1 MIKKKISELP
11 ECTSF
16 KGLWTIGVD
25 ALNKSVK
32 VSLEYIQSVVDG
44 MKTATKE
51 ATAATDAASKSAQS
65 ATNAAKQAQEATDA
79 TNKAKAATEAATKEA
94 QTATNNANSATE
106 AATKSASTAN
116 IAAQG
121 AQEATNAAN
130 TATGNANNA
139 AAAAIDAKEDCEEVI
154 AAAAELEPLNLVPT
168 AMTVE
173 YPSRLLVGNMAENF
187 IRATLAPAS
196 VKPNVLF
203 LGDDKAVSVTPDG
216 RITILAA
223 GTSIIH
229 VIPTCNVALYKT
241 IQIKVS
247 EPTVRL
253 VTLSSIRLTANGN
266 FRFN

>member
-11 ECTSF
+11 ECTTF
-16 KGLWTIGVD
+16 KGLWTIGVN

-32 VSLEYIQSVVDG
+32 VSLEYIQAVVDG
-44 MKTATKE
+44 MKSATK
-51 ATAATDAASKSAQS
+51 D
-65 ATNAAKQAQEATDA
+65 ATDA
-79 TNKAKAATEAATKEA
+79 TSAANSAA
-94 QTATNNANSATE
+94 QTADNATQRTQ
-106 AATKSASTAN
+106 AATT
-116 IAAQG
+116 
-121 AQEATNAAN
+121 AAN
-130 TATGNANNA
+130 TATANANNA
-139 AAAAIDAKEDCEEVI
+139 AAEANAAKEDCEEVI

-247 EPTVRL
+247 KPTVRL

>member
-25 ALNKSVK
+25 IFNKSVK
-32 VSLEYIQSVVDG
+32 VSLEYIQSVVEG
-44 MKTATKE
+44 MKAATKD
-51 ATAATDAASKSAQS
+51 ATDVTDAASKSAQS
-65 ATNAAKQAQEATDA
+65 AINAAQK
-79 TNKAKAATEAATKEA
+79 
-94 QTATNNANSATE
+94 
-106 AATKSASTAN
+106 
-116 IAAQG
+116 
-121 AQEATNAAN
+121 AQEATNA
-130 TATGNANNA
+130 T
-139 AAAAIDAKEDCEEVI
+139 AAAIEAKEDCEEVI

-187 IRATLAPAS
+187 IRATLTPAS

>member
-25 ALNKSVK
+25 IFNKSVK
-32 VSLEYIQSVVDG
+32 VSLEYIQSVVEG
-44 MKTATKE
+44 MKAATKD
-51 ATAATDAASKSAQS
+51 ATDVTDAASKSAQS
-65 ATNAAKQAQEATDA
+65 AINAAQKAQEAT
-79 TNKAKAATEAATKEA
+79 T
-94 QTATNNANSATE
+94 
-106 AATKSASTAN
+106 
-116 IAAQG
+116 
-121 AQEATNAAN
+121 AAN
-130 TATGNANNA
+130 TATTNASNA
-139 AAAAIDAKEDCEEVI
+139 TAAAIEAKEDCEEVI

-187 IRATLAPAS
+187 IRATLTPTS

>member
-25 ALNKSVK
+25 IFNKSVK
-32 VSLEYIQSVVDG
+32 VSLEYIQSVVEG
-44 MKTATKE
+44 MKAATKD
-51 ATAATDAASKSAQS
+51 ATDVTDAASKSAQS
-65 ATNAAKQAQEATDA
+65 AINAAQKAQEAT
-79 TNKAKAATEAATKEA
+79 T
-94 QTATNNANSATE
+94 
-106 AATKSASTAN
+106 
-116 IAAQG
+116 
-121 AQEATNAAN
+121 AAN
-130 TATGNANNA
+130 TATTNASNA
-139 AAAAIDAKEDCEEVI
+139 TAAAIEAKEDCEEVI

-187 IRATLAPAS
+187 IRATLTPAS

-216 RITILAA
+216 RITILTA

>member
-25 ALNKSVK
+25 IFNKSVK
-32 VSLEYIQSVVDG
+32 VSLEYIQSVVEG
-44 MKTATKE
+44 MMSATK
-51 ATAATDAASKSAQS
+51 
-65 ATNAAKQAQEATDA
+65 NATDA
-79 TNKAKAATEAATKEA
+79 TSAANSAA
-94 QTATNNANSATE
+94 QTADNAAQRAQ
-106 AATKSASTAN
+106 AATT
-116 IAAQG
+116 
-121 AQEATNAAN
+121 AAN
-130 TATGNANNA
+130 TATTNASNA
-139 AAAAIDAKEDCEEVI
+139 TAAAIEAKENCEEVI

-216 RITILAA
+216 RITILTA
-223 GTSIIH
+223 GISIIH

>member
-1 MIKKKISELP
+1 MKKKKISELP

-16 KGLWTIGVD
+16 KGLWTIGVN
-25 ALNKSVK
+25 AFNKSVK
-32 VSLEYIQSVVDG
+32 VSLEYIQSIVEG
-44 MKTATKE
+44 MKSATK
-51 ATAATDAASKSAQS
+51 
-65 ATNAAKQAQEATDA
+65 NATDA
-79 TNKAKAATEAATKEA
+79 TSAANSAA
-94 QTATNNANSATE
+94 QTADNAAQRAQ
-106 AATKSASTAN
+106 AATT
-116 IAAQG
+116 
-121 AQEATNAAN
+121 AAN
-130 TATGNANNA
+130 TATTNASNA
-139 AAAAIDAKEDCEEVI
+139 TAAAIEAKDDCEEVI
-154 AAAAELEPLNLVPT
+154 AAAAGMEPLNLVPT

-173 YPSRLLVGNMAENF
+173 YPSRLLIGNMAENF
-187 IRATLAPAS
+187 IRATLAPTS

-216 RITILAA
+216 RITILSA
-223 GTSIIH
+223 GVSVIH

>member
-1 MIKKKISELP
+1 MKKKKISELP

-16 KGLWTIGVD
+16 KGLWTIGVN

-32 VSLEYIQSVVDG
+32 VSLEYIQSVVEG
-44 MKTATKE
+44 MKAATKD
-51 ATAATDAASKSAQS
+51 ATDATDAASKSAQS
-65 ATNAAKQAQEATDA
+65 AINAAQKAQEAT
-79 TNKAKAATEAATKEA
+79 T
-94 QTATNNANSATE
+94 
-106 AATKSASTAN
+106 
-116 IAAQG
+116 
-121 AQEATNAAN
+121 AAN
-130 TATGNANNA
+130 TATTNASNA
-139 AAAAIDAKEDCEEVI
+139 TAAAIEAKEDCEEVI

-187 IRATLAPAS
+187 IRATLTPTS

-216 RITILAA
+216 RITILST
-223 GTSIIH
+223 GVSVIH

>member
-25 ALNKSVK
+25 IFNKSVK
-32 VSLEYIQSVVDG
+32 VSLEYIQSVVEG
-44 MKTATKE
+44 MKSATK
-51 ATAATDAASKSAQS
+51 
-65 ATNAAKQAQEATDA
+65 NATDA
-79 TNKAKAATEAATKEA
+79 TSAANSAA
-94 QTATNNANSATE
+94 QTADNAAQRAQ
-106 AATKSASTAN
+106 AATT
-116 IAAQG
+116 
-121 AQEATNAAN
+121 AAN
-130 TATGNANNA
+130 TATTNANNA
-139 AAAAIDAKEDCEEVI
+139 TAAAIEAKEDCEEVI

-223 GTSIIH
+223 GISIIH
-229 VIPTCNVALYKT
+229 VIPTCNAALYKT

>member
-1 MIKKKISELP
+1 MKKKKISELP

-25 ALNKSVK
+25 IFNKSVK
-32 VSLEYIQSVVDG
+32 VSLEYIQSVVDE
-44 MKTATKE
+44 MKSATKN
-51 ATAATDAASKSAQS
+51 
-65 ATNAAKQAQEATDA
+65 ATNAASSANSA
-79 TNKAKAATEAATKEA
+79 A
-94 QTATNNANSATE
+94 QTANN
-106 AATKSASTAN
+106 
-116 IAAQG
+116 AAQG
-121 AQEATNAAN
+121 VQAATTAAN
-130 TATGNANNA
+130 TATTNAYNA
-139 AAAAIDAKEDCEEVI
+139 TAAAIEAKENCEEVI
-154 AAAAELEPLNLVPT
+154 AAAAELEPLNLIPT

-173 YPSRLLVGNMAENF
+173 YPSRLLIGNMAENF

-247 EPTVRL
+247 EPTIRL

>member
-25 ALNKSVK
+25 IFNKSVK
-32 VSLEYIQSVVDG
+32 VSLEYIQSVVEG
-44 MKTATKE
+44 MKSATK
-51 ATAATDAASKSAQS
+51 
-65 ATNAAKQAQEATDA
+65 NATDA
-79 TNKAKAATEAATKEA
+79 TSAANSAA
-94 QTATNNANSATE
+94 QTADNAAQRAQ
-106 AATKSASTAN
+106 AATT
-116 IAAQG
+116 
-121 AQEATNAAN
+121 AAN
-130 TATGNANNA
+130 TATTNANNA
-139 AAAAIDAKEDCEEVI
+139 TAAAIEAKEDCEEVI
-154 AAAAELEPLNLVPT
+154 AAAAEWEPLNLVPT

-223 GTSIIH
+223 GISIIH

>member
-25 ALNKSVK
+25 IFNKSVK
-32 VSLEYIQSVVDG
+32 VPLEYIQSVVEG
-44 MKTATKE
+44 MKSATK
-51 ATAATDAASKSAQS
+51 
-65 ATNAAKQAQEATDA
+65 NATDA
-79 TNKAKAATEAATKEA
+79 TSA
-94 QTATNNANSATE
+94 ANSAAQTVDNAAQRAQ
-106 AATKSASTAN
+106 AATT
-116 IAAQG
+116 
-121 AQEATNAAN
+121 AAN
-130 TATGNANNA
+130 TATTNANNA
-139 AAAAIDAKEDCEEVI
+139 TAAAIEAKEDCEEVI

-223 GTSIIH
+223 GISIIH

>member
-25 ALNKSVK
+25 IFNKSVK
-32 VSLEYIQSVVDG
+32 VSLEYIQSVVEG
-44 MKTATKE
+44 MKSATK
-51 ATAATDAASKSAQS
+51 
-65 ATNAAKQAQEATDA
+65 NATDA
-79 TNKAKAATEAATKEA
+79 TSAANSAA
-94 QTATNNANSATE
+94 QTADNAAQRAQ
-106 AATKSASTAN
+106 AATT
-116 IAAQG
+116 
-121 AQEATNAAN
+121 AAN
-130 TATGNANNA
+130 TATTNANNA
-139 AAAAIDAKEDCEEVI
+139 TAAAIEAKEDCEEVI

-168 AMTVE
+168 AMMVE

-223 GTSIIH
+223 GISIIH

>member
-25 ALNKSVK
+25 IFNKSVK
-32 VSLEYIQSVVDG
+32 VSLEYIQSVVEG
-44 MKTATKE
+44 MKAATKD
-51 ATAATDAASKSAQS
+51 ATDVTDAASKSAQS
-65 ATNAAKQAQEATDA
+65 AINAAQKAQEAT
-79 TNKAKAATEAATKEA
+79 T
-94 QTATNNANSATE
+94 
-106 AATKSASTAN
+106 
-116 IAAQG
+116 
-121 AQEATNAAN
+121 AAN
-130 TATGNANNA
+130 TATTNASNA
-139 AAAAIDAKEDCEEVI
+139 TAAAIEAKEDCEEVI

-187 IRATLAPAS
+187 IRATLTPAS

>member
-1 MIKKKISELP
+1 M
-11 ECTSF
+11 
-16 KGLWTIGVD
+16 
-25 ALNKSVK
+25 
-32 VSLEYIQSVVDG
+32 SLEYIQSVVEG
-44 MKTATKE
+44 MKAATKD
-51 ATAATDAASKSAQS
+51 ATDVTDAASKSAQS
-65 ATNAAKQAQEATDA
+65 AINAAQKAQEAT
-79 TNKAKAATEAATKEA
+79 T
-94 QTATNNANSATE
+94 
-106 AATKSASTAN
+106 
-116 IAAQG
+116 
-121 AQEATNAAN
+121 AAN
-130 TATGNANNA
+130 TATTNASNA
-139 AAAAIDAKEDCEEVI
+139 TAAAIEAKEDCEEVI

-241 IQIKVS
+241 IQIKVGN
-247 EPTVRL
+247 TL
-253 VTLSSIRLTANGN
+253 VDPPHGKR
-266 FRFN
+266 

>member
-1 MIKKKISELP
+1 MKRIRISELP

-25 ALNKSVK
+25 IFNKSVK

-44 MKTATKE
+44 MKSATKD
-51 ATAATDAASKSAQS
+51 ATDAANSANS
-65 ATNAAKQAQEATDA
+65 ASQTANNAAKMAQNAT
-79 TNKAKAATEAATKEA
+79 
-94 QTATNNANSATE
+94 S
-106 AATKSASTAN
+106 
-116 IAAQG
+116 
-121 AQEATNAAN
+121 AAN
-130 TATGNANNA
+130 TATKDAENA
-139 AAAAIDAKEDCEEVI
+139 AASAIDAKENCEEVI
-154 AAAAELEPLNLVPT
+154 AAAGELEPLNLVPT

-173 YPSRLLVGNMAENF
+173 YPSNLLVGNMAENF

-196 VKPNVLF
+196 IKPNVLF
-203 LGDDKAVSVTPDG
+203 LGDNKAVSVTPDG
-216 RITILAA
+216 RITILAS
-223 GTSIIH
+223 GVSIIH

-247 EPTVRL
+247 KPTIRL

>member
-25 ALNKSVK
+25 IFNKSVK
-32 VSLEYIQSVVDG
+32 VSLEYIQSVVEG
-44 MKTATKE
+44 MKSATK
-51 ATAATDAASKSAQS
+51 
-65 ATNAAKQAQEATDA
+65 NATDA
-79 TNKAKAATEAATKEA
+79 TSAANSAA
-94 QTATNNANSATE
+94 QTADNAAQRAQ
-106 AATKSASTAN
+106 AATT
-116 IAAQG
+116 
-121 AQEATNAAN
+121 AAN
-130 TATGNANNA
+130 TATTNANNA
-139 AAAAIDAKEDCEEVI
+139 TAAAIEAKEDCEEVI

-173 YPSRLLVGNMAENF
+173 YPSRLLVGNMAGNF

-223 GTSIIH
+223 GISIIH

>member
-25 ALNKSVK
+25 IFNKSVK
-32 VSLEYIQSVVDG
+32 VSLEYIQSVVEG
-44 MKTATKE
+44 MKSATK
-51 ATAATDAASKSAQS
+51 
-65 ATNAAKQAQEATDA
+65 NATDA
-79 TNKAKAATEAATKEA
+79 TSAANSAA
-94 QTATNNANSATE
+94 QTADNAAQRAQ
-106 AATKSASTAN
+106 AATT
-116 IAAQG
+116 
-121 AQEATNAAN
+121 AAN
-130 TATGNANNA
+130 TATTNASNA
-139 AAAAIDAKEDCEEVI
+139 TAAAIEAKEDCEEVI

>member
-25 ALNKSVK
+25 IFNKSVK
-32 VSLEYIQSVVDG
+32 VSLEYIQSVVEG
-44 MKTATKE
+44 MKSATK
-51 ATAATDAASKSAQS
+51 
-65 ATNAAKQAQEATDA
+65 NATDA
-79 TNKAKAATEAATKEA
+79 TSAANSAA
-94 QTATNNANSATE
+94 QTADNAAQRAQ
-106 AATKSASTAN
+106 AATT
-116 IAAQG
+116 
-121 AQEATNAAN
+121 AAN
-130 TATGNANNA
+130 TATTNANNA
-139 AAAAIDAKEDCEEVI
+139 TAAAIEAKEDCEEVI

-223 GTSIIH
+223 GISIIH

-266 FRFN
+266 FRFNLWEDKVTSANL

>member
-1 MIKKKISELP
+1 MKRIRISELP

-25 ALNKSVK
+25 IFNKSVK
-32 VSLEYIQSVVDG
+32 VSLEYIQSVVDS
-44 MKTATKE
+44 MKSATKD
-51 ATAATDAASKSAQS
+51 ATDAANS
-65 ATNAAKQAQEATDA
+65 
-79 TNKAKAATEAATKEA
+79 
-94 QTATNNANSATE
+94 ANSA
-106 AATKSASTAN
+106 SQTAN
-116 IAAQG
+116 NAAQM
-121 AQEATNAAN
+121 AQNATSAAN
-130 TATGNANNA
+130 TATKDAKNA
-139 AAAAIDAKEDCEEVI
+139 AAAAIEAKEDCEEVI

-187 IRATLAPAS
+187 IRATIAPAS

>member
-25 ALNKSVK
+25 IFNKSVK
-32 VSLEYIQSVVDG
+32 VSLEYIQSVVEG
-44 MKTATKE
+44 MKSATK
-51 ATAATDAASKSAQS
+51 
-65 ATNAAKQAQEATDA
+65 NATDA
-79 TNKAKAATEAATKEA
+79 TSAANSAA
-94 QTATNNANSATE
+94 QTADNAAQRAQ
-106 AATKSASTAN
+106 AATT
-116 IAAQG
+116 
-121 AQEATNAAN
+121 AAN
-130 TATGNANNA
+130 TATTNANNA
-139 AAAAIDAKEDCEEVI
+139 TAAAIEAKEDCEEVI

>member
-25 ALNKSVK
+25 IFNKSVK
-32 VSLEYIQSVVDG
+32 VSLEYIQSVVEG
-44 MKTATKE
+44 MKAATKD
-51 ATAATDAASKSAQS
+51 ATDVTDAASKSAQS
-65 ATNAAKQAQEATDA
+65 AINAAQKAQEAT
-79 TNKAKAATEAATKEA
+79 T
-94 QTATNNANSATE
+94 
-106 AATKSASTAN
+106 
-116 IAAQG
+116 
-121 AQEATNAAN
+121 AAN
-130 TATGNANNA
+130 TATTNASNA
-139 AAAAIDAKEDCEEVI
+139 TAAAIEAKEDCEEVI

-187 IRATLAPAS
+187 IRATLTPAS

-229 VIPTCNVALYKT
+229 VIPTCNVALYKP
-241 IQIKVS
+241 S
-247 EPTVRL
+247 VRL

>member
-11 ECTSF
+11 ECTTF
-16 KGLWTIGVD
+16 KGLWTIGVN

-32 VSLEYIQSVVDG
+32 VSLEYIQAVVYG
-44 MKTATKE
+44 MKSATK
-51 ATAATDAASKSAQS
+51 D
-65 ATNAAKQAQEATDA
+65 ATDA
-79 TNKAKAATEAATKEA
+79 TSAANSAA
-94 QTATNNANSATE
+94 QTAVNAAQRTQ
-106 AATKSASTAN
+106 AATT
-116 IAAQG
+116 
-121 AQEATNAAN
+121 AAN
-130 TATGNANNA
+130 TATTNATNA
-139 AAAAIDAKEDCEEVI
+139 TAEAIKAKEDCEEVI

-173 YPSRLLVGNMAENF
+173 YPSHLLVGNMAENF

-203 LGDDKAVSVTPDG
+203 LGDDKAISVTPDG

-247 EPTVRL
+247 KPTVRL

>member
-25 ALNKSVK
+25 IFNKSVK
-32 VSLEYIQSVVDG
+32 VSLEYIQSVVEG
-44 MKTATKE
+44 MKAATKD
-51 ATAATDAASKSAQS
+51 ATDVTDAASKSAQS
-65 ATNAAKQAQEATDA
+65 AINAAQKAQEAT
-79 TNKAKAATEAATKEA
+79 T
-94 QTATNNANSATE
+94 
-106 AATKSASTAN
+106 
-116 IAAQG
+116 
-121 AQEATNAAN
+121 AAN
-130 TATGNANNA
+130 TATTNASNA
-139 AAAAIDAKEDCEEVI
+139 TAAAIEAKEDCEEVI

-187 IRATLAPAS
+187 IRATLTPAS

-241 IQIKVS
+241 IQI
-247 EPTVRL
+247 
-253 VTLSSIRLTANGN
+253 LSLIHI
-266 FRFN
+266 

>member
-25 ALNKSVK
+25 IFNKSVK
-32 VSLEYIQSVVDG
+32 VSLEYIQSVVEG
-44 MKTATKE
+44 MKSATK
-51 ATAATDAASKSAQS
+51 
-65 ATNAAKQAQEATDA
+65 NATDA
-79 TNKAKAATEAATKEA
+79 TSAANSAA
-94 QTATNNANSATE
+94 QTADNAAQRAQ
-106 AATKSASTAN
+106 AATT
-116 IAAQG
+116 
-121 AQEATNAAN
+121 AAN
-130 TATGNANNA
+130 TATTNANNA
-139 AAAAIDAKEDCEEVI
+139 TAAAIEAKEDCEEVI

-173 YPSRLLVGNMAENF
+173 YPSSLLVGNMAENF

-223 GTSIIH
+223 GISIIH

>member
-25 ALNKSVK
+25 IFNKSVK
-32 VSLEYIQSVVDG
+32 VSLEYIQSVVEG
-44 MKTATKE
+44 MKAATKD
-51 ATAATDAASKSAQS
+51 ATDVTDAASKSAQS
-65 ATNAAKQAQEATDA
+65 AINAAQKAQEAT
-79 TNKAKAATEAATKEA
+79 T
-94 QTATNNANSATE
+94 
-106 AATKSASTAN
+106 
-116 IAAQG
+116 
-121 AQEATNAAN
+121 
-130 TATGNANNA
+130 
-139 AAAAIDAKEDCEEVI
+139 AAIEAKEDCEEVI

-187 IRATLAPAS
+187 IRATLTPAS

-247 EPTVRL
+247 KPTVRL

>member
-25 ALNKSVK
+25 IFNKSVK
-32 VSLEYIQSVVDG
+32 VSLEYIQSVVEG
-44 MKTATKE
+44 MKAATKD
-51 ATAATDAASKSAQS
+51 ATDVTDAASKSAQS
-65 ATNAAKQAQEATDA
+65 AINAAQKAQEAT
-79 TNKAKAATEAATKEA
+79 T
-94 QTATNNANSATE
+94 
-106 AATKSASTAN
+106 
-116 IAAQG
+116 
-121 AQEATNAAN
+121 AAN
-130 TATGNANNA
+130 TATTNASNA
-139 AAAAIDAKEDCEEVI
+139 TAAAIEAKEDCEEVI

-216 RITILAA
+216 RITILTA
-223 GTSIIH
+223 GVSTIH

-247 EPTVRL
+247 EPTIRL

>member
-1 MIKKKISELP
+1 MIRKKISELP

-16 KGLWTIGVD
+16 KGLWTIGVN

-44 MKTATKE
+44 MKSATKD
-51 ATAATDAASKSAQS
+51 ATDAASSANS
-65 ATNAAKQAQEATDA
+65 A
-79 TNKAKAATEAATKEA
+79 A
-94 QTATNNANSATE
+94 QTANN
-106 AATKSASTAN
+106 
-116 IAAQG
+116 AAQG
-121 AQEATNAAN
+121 AQAATTAAN
-130 TATGNANNA
+130 TATTNANNA
-139 AAAAIDAKEDCEEVI
+139 TAAAIEAKEDCEEVI

-173 YPSRLLVGNMAENF
+173 YPSRLLVGNMAVNF

-203 LGDDKAVSVTPDG
+203 LGDDKAVSVAPDG

-223 GTSIIH
+223 GISIIH

-247 EPTVRL
+247 APAVRL

>member
-25 ALNKSVK
+25 IFNKSVK
-32 VSLEYIQSVVDG
+32 VSLEYIQSVVEG
-44 MKTATKE
+44 MKSATK
-51 ATAATDAASKSAQS
+51 
-65 ATNAAKQAQEATDA
+65 NATDA
-79 TNKAKAATEAATKEA
+79 TSAANSAA
-94 QTATNNANSATE
+94 QTADNAAQRAQ
-106 AATKSASTAN
+106 AATT
-116 IAAQG
+116 
-121 AQEATNAAN
+121 AAN
-130 TATGNANNA
+130 TATTNANNA
-139 AAAAIDAKEDCEEVI
+139 T

-223 GTSIIH
+223 GISIIH

>member
-25 ALNKSVK
+25 IFNKSVK
-32 VSLEYIQSVVDG
+32 VSLEYIQSVVEG
-44 MKTATKE
+44 M
-51 ATAATDAASKSAQS
+51 
-65 ATNAAKQAQEATDA
+65 
-79 TNKAKAATEAATKEA
+79 KAATKDATDVTSAANSAA
-94 QTATNNANSATE
+94 QTADNAAQRAQ
-106 AATKSASTAN
+106 AATT
-116 IAAQG
+116 
-121 AQEATNAAN
+121 AAN
-130 TATGNANNA
+130 TATTNANNA
-139 AAAAIDAKEDCEEVI
+139 TAAAIEAKEDCEEVI

-223 GTSIIH
+223 GISIIH

>member
-1 MIKKKISELP
+1 MIRKKISELP

-16 KGLWTIGVD
+16 KGLWTIGVN

-44 MKTATKE
+44 MKSATKN
-51 ATAATDAASKSAQS
+51 ATDAASSANS
-65 ATNAAKQAQEATDA
+65 A
-79 TNKAKAATEAATKEA
+79 A
-94 QTATNNANSATE
+94 QTANN
-106 AATKSASTAN
+106 
-116 IAAQG
+116 AAQG
-121 AQEATNAAN
+121 AQAATTAAN
-130 TATGNANNA
+130 TATTNANNA
-139 AAAAIDAKEDCEEVI
+139 TAAAIEAKEDCEEVI

-168 AMTVE
+168 AMTIE

-216 RITILAA
+216 RITILTA
-223 GTSIIH
+223 GVSTIH

-247 EPTVRL
+247 EPTIRL

-266 FRFN
+266 FMFN

>member
-25 ALNKSVK
+25 IFNKSVK
-32 VSLEYIQSVVDG
+32 VSLEYIQSVVEG
-44 MKTATKE
+44 MKAATKD
-51 ATAATDAASKSAQS
+51 ATDVTDAASKSAQS
-65 ATNAAKQAQEATDA
+65 AINAAQKAQEAT
-79 TNKAKAATEAATKEA
+79 T
-94 QTATNNANSATE
+94 
-106 AATKSASTAN
+106 
-116 IAAQG
+116 
-121 AQEATNAAN
+121 AAN
-130 TATGNANNA
+130 TATTNASNA
-139 AAAAIDAKEDCEEVI
+139 TAAAIEAKEDCEEVI

-173 YPSRLLVGNMAENF
+173 YPSRLLVRNMAD
-187 IRATLAPAS
+187 
-196 VKPNVLF
+196 VLF

-247 EPTVRL
+247 KPTVRL